1 MTFQETLNDLIAQ
14 IGCTNKELANAG
26 SLGSG
31 TISRYRSGSSEPG
44 SESSQLRRLAG
55 GLSILAAEKGLPYKK
70 EDLEDRLSAS
80 LDDALFVEYGTYLA
94 NLHSLLDYL
103 GIKSVELA
111 RYMHHDPS
119 LISRILTGKRRPS
132 SKKQFSNDVAL
143 YAVKRFGK
151 TIDLPAFC
159 AFLGCSPENVP
170 DNNAMVEQIVKWLGT
185 SKGEPSSNPV
195 KEFLQKIDSFNLDNY
210 IRVLSFP
217 GEEIPVFDTTL
228 APTTEYRGITRMM
241 KSEIDF
247 IAATLTS
254 PSMEDVFLYSDMPI
268 SDMVRHKDFGKKWM
282 MGMALLLKKGLHLHI
297 LHSINRP
304 LPEMMLGLESYI
316 PMYMTG
322 QISPYYLKTAQN
334 EPFLHLLK
342 VSGAAALSGEAIAR
356 HQAEGRYILTLKEQ
370 EIEYF
375 REEANLLLSKATPLM
390 QIFTESREKEF
401 HAFLESVL
409 NSPERR
415 MVSGSLPLFTIPKEL
430 LARMLKRCAVR
441 ADLTDRIMSFHA
453 WASGHARILLS
464 QKKMELEVPLLS
476 LKLFEKDPLHLSLS
490 EIFVKETVPYT
501 YEEYQE
507 HMIKLRSM
515 ASAYDNLTL
524 KENPTPTF
532 RNITFTVIPGKGVLV
547 SKDNSPT
554 IHFLIQHPKMIEAFS
569 SFAAPY
575 IEI

>member
-143 YAVKRFGK
+143 YVVKRFGK

-268 SDMVRHKDFGKKWM
+268 SDMARHKDFGKKWM

-304 LPEMMLGLESYI
+304 LPEMMFGLESYI

-342 VSGAAALSGEAIAR
+342 VSGAAALSGEAIAG

-441 ADLTDRIMSFHA
+441 ADLTDRIMAFHA

-476 LKLFEKDPLHLSLS
+476 QQLFEKDPLHLGLS

>member
-1 MTFQETLNDLIAQ
+1 MTFQETLNDLITQ
-14 IGCTNKELANAG
+14 IGCTNKELAAAG

-31 TISRYRSGSSEPG
+31 TISRYRSGGREPG
-44 SESSQLRRLAG
+44 SESSQIKRLAA
-55 GLSILAAEKGLPYKK
+55 GLSLLAAEKGLPYKK
-70 EDLEDRLSAS
+70 EDLEDRLAAS
-80 LDDALFVEYGTYLA
+80 LDDALSVDYGTYLA
-94 NLHSLLDYL
+94 NLHSLLSYL

-159 AFLGCSPENVP
+159 TFLGCSPADVP
-170 DNNAMVEQIVKWLGT
+170 DDRALVEQIVKWLGT

-217 GEEIPVFDTTL
+217 EEEIPAFDPNL
-228 APTTEYRGITRMM
+228 APTTEYRGISRMM

-247 IAATLTS
+247 IAATLAS
-254 PSMEDVFLYSDMPI
+254 PTMEDVFMYSDMPI
-268 SDMVRHKDFGKKWM
+268 SDMARNTDFGKKWM

-322 QISPYYLKTAQN
+322 QISPYYLKTTQN

-342 VSGAAALSGEAIAR
+342 VSGAAALSGEAIAG
-356 HQAEGRYILTLKEQ
+356 HQAEGRYILTLNDQ
-370 EIEYF
+370 EIGFF
-375 REEANLLLSKATPLM
+375 REEANLLLSKAVPLM
-390 QIFTESREKEF
+390 QIFTQSREKEF

-409 NSPERR
+409 CSPERR
-415 MVSGSLPLFTIPKEL
+415 MVCGSLPLFTVPRKL
-430 LARMLKRCAVR
+430 LTRMLNRCAI
-441 ADLTDRIMSFHA
+441 APDLAERIMSFHT
-453 WASGHARILLS
+453 WSSGLTQQMLS
-464 QKKMELEVPLLS
+464 DKSLELEVPVLS
-476 LKLFEKDPLHLSLS
+476 QQLFERDPLHLSLS
-490 EIFVKETVPYT
+490 EIFVTDAVPYT
-501 YEEYQE
+501 YAEYQE
-507 HMIKLRSM
+507 HLRSLKKM
-515 ASAYDNLTL
+515 ASECKNLAV
-524 KENPTPTF
+524 KENTNPTF
-532 RNITFTVIPGKGVLV
+532 RNITFTVFPGKGVIV
-547 SKDNSPT
+547 SKDNSPA
-554 IHFLIQHPKMIEAFS
+554 IHFVIRHPKMIEAFS

-575 IEI
+575 VEL

>member
-1 MTFQETLNDLIAQ
+1 MTFQETLNDLITQ

-44 SESSQLRRLAG
+44 SESSQLRRLAA
-55 GLSILAAEKGLPYKK
+55 GLSVLAAEKGLPYKK
-70 EDLEDRLSAS
+70 EDLEDRLAAS
-80 LDDALFVEYGTYLA
+80 LDDALSVDYGTYLA
-94 NLHSLLDYL
+94 NLHSLLNYL

-151 TIDLPAFC
+151 NIDLPAFC
-159 AFLGCSPENVP
+159 AFLGCSPA
-170 DNNAMVEQIVKWLGT
+170 DIRDDRALVEQIVKWLGT
-185 SKGEPSSNPV
+185 SKGEPTSNPV

-217 GEEIPVFDTTL
+217 EEDLPAFDTTL

-247 IAATLTS
+247 ITATLASSST
-254 PSMEDVFLYSDMPI
+254 EDVFLYSDMPI
-268 SDMVRHKDFGKKWM
+268 SDMASNKDFGKKWM

-322 QISPYYLKTAQN
+322 QISPYYLKTTQN

-342 VSGAAALSGEAIAR
+342 VSGAAALSGEAIAG

-370 EIEYF
+370 EIGFF
-375 REEANLLLSKATPLM
+375 RAEANLLLSKAVPLM
-390 QIFTESREKEF
+390 QIFTESRAKEF
-401 HAFLESVL
+401 HALLEGVL
-409 NSPERR
+409 NSPECR
-415 MVSGSLPLFTIPKEL
+415 MVSGSLPLFTIPEEL
-430 LARMLKRCAVR
+430 LARMLKRCEVSPELA
-441 ADLTDRIMSFHA
+441 DRIMAFRA
-453 WASGHARILLS
+453 WSVGHARTMLS

-476 LKLFEKDPLHLSLS
+476 QQLFEKDPLHLSLS
-490 EIFVKETVPYT
+490 EIFVTETVPYT
-501 YEEYQE
+501 YEEYRE
-507 HMIKLRSM
+507 HLLKLRSM
-515 ASAYDNLTL
+515 ASTYDNLTL

-547 SKDNSPT
+547 SKDNSPA